1 MKEYKDL
8 IERVVWTFLE
18 SFISA
23 ITVAPLVG
31 IEAEAIELAALS
43 EGAAALVVVKEFAKK
58 KSLNSYVFQR
68 TM

>member
-43 EGAAALVVVKEFAKK
+43 GGAAALVVVKEFAKK
-58 KSLNSYVFQR
+58 KIAK
-68 TM
+68 

>member
-8 IERVVWTFLE
+8 IEKVVWTFLE

-43 EGAAALVVVKEFAKK
+43 GGAAALVVVKEFAKK
-58 KSLNSYVFQR
+58 KIAK
-68 TM
+68 

>member
-1 MKEYKDL
+1 MKEYKEL
-8 IERVVWTFLE
+8 IEKVVWTFLE

-43 EGAAALVVVKEFAKK
+43 GGAAALVVVKEFAKK
-58 KSLNSYVFQR
+58 KIAK
-68 TM
+68 

>member
-8 IERVVWTFLE
+8 FERVVWTFLE

-43 EGAAALVVVKEFAKK
+43 GGAAALVVVKEFAKK
-58 KSLNSYVFQR
+58 KIGK
-68 TM
+68 

>member
-43 EGAAALVVVKEFAKK
+43 GGAAALVVVKEFAQKK
-58 KSLNSYVFQR
+58 IAK
-68 TM
+68 

>member
-43 EGAAALVVVKEFAKK
+43 GGAAALVVVKEFAKR
-58 KSLNSYVFQR
+58 KSLNSYVRFL
-68 TM
+68 

>member
-43 EGAAALVVVKEFAKK
+43 GGAAALVVVKEFAKK
-58 KSLNSYVFQR
+58 KSLNSYVRFL
-68 TM
+68 